1 MNHGDFKKNK
11 QTPIAGKV
19 PQGISSSAGRGLRLC
34 EEVLNQCVRGGGG
47 GSVCVLEA
55 VSRGRGRV
63 ELTASSDG
71 CTCLS
76 CCAPRPRCDS

>member
-34 EEVLNQCVRGGGG
+34 EEVLNQCVRGGGEA
-47 GSVCVLEA
+47 VCVF
-55 VSRGRGRV
+55 
-63 ELTASSDG
+63 
-71 CTCLS
+71 
-76 CCAPRPRCDS
+76 